1 MKLLLDENLS
11 HRIIT
16 DLEQIYPG
24 SSQVSLLNLSEA
36 TDAQIWN
43 YAREHDYA
51 IVTLDADFYDYSLLQ
66 GGPPLVIWLRCGNQ
80 RKVVIKEKLLI
91 HQRVIETATADDTVW
106 CVEIY

>member
-16 DLEQIYPG
+16 DLEQSYPN

-36 TDAQIWN
+36 TDAQIWD

-51 IVTLDADFYDYSLLQ
+51 IVTLDADFYDYSLVK
-66 GGPPLVIWLRCGNQ
+66 GGPLLVIWLRCGNQ
-80 RKVVIKEKLLI
+80 RKSVIKANLLD
-91 HQRVIETATADDTVW
+91 HQDVIENAVADDTVW